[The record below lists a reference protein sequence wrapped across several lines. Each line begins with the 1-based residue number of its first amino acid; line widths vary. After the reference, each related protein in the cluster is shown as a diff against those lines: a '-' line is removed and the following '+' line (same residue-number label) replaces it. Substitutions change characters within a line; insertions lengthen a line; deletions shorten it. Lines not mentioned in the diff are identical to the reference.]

1 MRRLLTALLPLFPGA
16 CAPAMAQEPPVL
28 VPAPGFGTAQ
38 IVLSGDYVGKQLRI
52 TLNNRVVVDRR
63 FSAAPPASGDRVPIF
78 TTAMY
83 YRVQVEIEGC
93 PTAVVVR
100 VDLEPAMSSSLIFD
114 GCSVRARLP
123 E

>member
-1 MRRLLTALLPLFPGA
+1 MRRLLIAVLPLFLGA

-38 IVLSGDYVGKQLRI
+38 IVLSGDYAGKQLRI

-63 FSAAPPASGDRVPIF
+63 FSAPPPASGDRVPLF

-83 YRVQVEIEGC
+83 YWVQVEIEGC
-93 PTAVVVR
+93 PAAVVVR
-100 VDLEPAMSSSLIFD
+100 VEVEPGKSSPLVFD